1 MTNFFN
7 SFCGALIFYTTIP
20 LPNFI
25 FPDFRKIP
33 RWLPYMGLV
42 IAGFLVLAYQGLI
55 LLGLPPLTMSVV
67 LVALWLIIT
76 GGLHFDGVMDSAD
89 GLAVT
94 NAEKRLQVMRDS
106 VTGAFGVM
114 AGIVLFSLKVATL
127 SEISD
132 NICLALI
139 LAPVWG
145 RLAQLMAI
153 TFYPYLRQEGK
164 GFFLKESLQTEDL
177 IFAFFSVIL
186 LILMQFYYFH
196 QDLVSI
202 LLINF
207 SCGVI
212 AGVTGAWFN
221 YKLGGHTGDTYGAT
235 VEWTE
240 ALILVFLTFQSSM
253 VDLSIKF
260 VI

>member
-20 LPNFI
+20 CPNFI
-25 FPDFRKIP
+25 SPDFQKIP
-33 RWLPYMGLV
+33 RWLPYIGFI

-55 LLGLPPLTMSVV
+55 FLGISPLTTSVV
-67 LVALWLIIT
+67 LGTLWLIIT

-114 AGIVLFSLKVATL
+114 AGIVVFFLKVASL
-127 SEISD
+127 SEMVD
-132 NICLALI
+132 NTYLALI

-153 TFYPYLRQEGK
+153 GFYPYLRPEGK
-164 GFFLKESLQTEDL
+164 GFFLKESLQTPDF
-177 IFAFFSVIL
+177 IFSFFSVIVL
-186 LILMQFYYFH
+186 VLMQFYYFD
-196 QDLVSI
+196 QNWLWI
-202 LLINF
+202 ILINF
-207 SCGVI
+207 ICFVI

-240 ALILVFLTFQSSM
+240 ALILVFLTAQS
-253 VDLSIKF
+253 
-260 VI
+260 